1 MILIT
6 KTDFLTVTT
15 TLYNKMPTTLGD
27 QETAMTKMGGRGAWL
42 EHKAKNNSKQV
53 LTSSRMEACKQFLKS
68 SPQDRAAFEKARG
81 PQDGEIAAAIYCY
94 SSADKATVDKI
105 FSENGKWKPEDPFRQ
120 KVNKWLRMWGWK
132 I

>member
-1 MILIT
+1 MTIHSH
-6 KTDFLTVTT
+6 
-15 TLYNKMPTTLGD
+15 NKMPTTLGD
-27 QETAMTKMGGRGAWL
+27 QETAMTKMGGRSAWV

-94 SSADKATVDKI
+94 TSGDKSVVDKL
-105 FSENGKWKPEDPFRQ
+105 FSENGKPDDPLRQ
-120 KVNKWLRMWGWK
+120 KVDKWLRMWGWK

>member
-1 MILIT
+1 
-6 KTDFLTVTT
+6 
-15 TLYNKMPTTLGD
+15 MPTTLGD
-27 QETAMTKMGGRGAWL
+27 QETAITKMGGRSAWV

-81 PQDGEIAAAIYCY
+81 PQDGEIAAAIYC
-94 SSADKATVDKI
+94 SSSGTDKSIVDKI

-120 KVNKWLRMWGWK
+120 KVNKWLRAWGWQ

>member
-27 QETAMTKMGGRGAWL
+27 QETAMTKMGGRSAWF

-105 FSENGKWKPEDPFRQ
+105 FSENGKWKP
-120 KVNKWLRMWGWK
+120 
-132 I
+132 